1 LEVGKRINGNVSR
14 PDESRGSIVTYV
26 FSYVDFFG
34 VRHELEVEADTE
46 KGAYAE
52 FFRCLTPNFD
62 ADSVEIVDVIEPTEE
77 EQANARADEDYV
89 HYLSRGN

>member
-1 LEVGKRINGNVSR
+1 M
-14 PDESRGSIVTYV
+14 TYV
-26 FSYVDFFG
+26 FSYGDFFR
-34 VRHELEVEADTE
+34 VRHELEVESDTE

-52 FFRCLTPNFD
+52 FYRTVSPNFD
-62 ADSVEIVDVIEPTEE
+62 ADSVELIDIIYPTEE